1 MAAHSPPEQVVKTLH
16 INQNSQSNPRQPTIE
31 DLLQISTRTPETPD
45 KWTSAFWRYP
55 EQQGWISN
63 NGHALWSL
71 SSNQEETAARAQE
84 WLYFHLLDSILGVG
98 VPIHTMLRVSPRSGQ
113 MIIDSSALP
122 EVLQD
127 WEPRKRRADGCEKYE
142 TSEESFGQT
151 AADEGLSLLT
161 HALQECNNLDE
172 QHEPSRTIALSIR
185 ILIEMLAKAISP
197 FSKAKSV
204 ERWTIWNLG
213 PTPLLSDRMAGAGW
227 CRFRIAKLWYQHHPS
242 TMYYISSLPKR
253 VTFGGSKH
261 DTCTTERC
269 TSATVDPITY
279 EPKHRKTCSSN
290 AANLPTCSMVG
301 VDTACIANIILQD
314 SFPLIEIQ
322 VHTDAVI
329 ELKVHKYTLG
339 LRYVA
344 FSHVWSGGLGNAKA
358 NSMRWCQLGYLHKL
372 LHDLRESGDDDLD
385 RRHGSRKIDDSID
398 DLRVRFGFAR
408 KEMPLLLW
416 IDTLCIP
423 VGRQHS
429 IAYTKTLNR
438 MAQIYVTAQ
447 CTVVLDPELQEMNH
461 RPMQVEQAYAHILC
475 SSWQSRSW
483 TFQEVRPLTR
493 WFQEM
498 PVLAKIRYS
507 DPRELMSNLEDWQNF
522 ALAWNGLRDR
532 STTKPED
539 LYGIIAVVVDL
550 SAGDILK
557 LQREERLKAIFRSQT
572 TLPLP
577 LLYQSSPKILDSK
590 GRSTWAPS
598 GIVGD
603 RLNLHSG
610 YVTVGTEGLSIEPGR
625 WINMNRPQAILLAAP
640 STGNNWLEV
649 EVTENGTR
657 HIIELVTC
665 AQMESQQSSL
675 CCVYDNTLLR
685 HTPEGGTFAPGVC
698 LSIKSLEGHVYRT
711 SYLCSIKKVPV
722 SSASIAGSLGIT
734 GQLANLNAE
743 HVHGSLLNW
752 EKHGI
757 LVETDWP
764 SPLPH
769 VSKRSLSKRVII
781 RNTSNW
787 IELSSVGLISGPYLA
802 GIIACAVHRRNAIAS
817 KLFWLCLS
825 RWLSLLVEAAWA
837 LASLAFWDRH
847 RTMDWADR
855 LYGTTQKPRLQRI
868 KHILQYP
875 AFLARVPPLAAA
887 AVFLGLFYS
896 HRHDY
901 LRVFAVVL
909 FSEVGLSLSFTLF
922 VISFIFLVIARDWY
936 QPITRTFFSDLP
948 ESEMTDAQL
957 RVIDEKWSTDVDQT
971 YRIAIVAWRFVNY
984 IRRKE
989 ANLEG

>member
-1 MAAHSPPEQVVKTLH
+1 MARIWFVQ
-16 INQNSQSNPRQPTIE
+16 
-31 DLLQISTRTPETPD
+31 
-45 KWTSAFWRYP
+45 F
-55 EQQGWISN
+55 
-63 NGHALWSL
+63 
-71 SSNQEETAARAQE
+71 
-84 WLYFHLLDSILGVG
+84 
-98 VPIHTMLRVSPRSGQ
+98 
-113 MIIDSSALP
+113 
-122 EVLQD
+122 
-127 WEPRKRRADGCEKYE
+127 ADGY
-142 TSEESFGQT
+142 F
-151 AADEGLSLLT
+151 AVDEHYQQAFRKLNGLL
-161 HALQECNNLDE
+161 E
-172 QHEPSRTIALSIR
+172 
-185 ILIEMLAKAISP
+185 
-197 FSKAKSV
+197 V
-204 ERWTIWNLG
+204 
-213 PTPLLSDRMAGAGW
+213 
-227 CRFRIAKLWYQHHPS
+227 
-242 TMYYISSLPKR
+242 
-253 VTFGGSKH
+253 
-261 DTCTTERC
+261 
-269 TSATVDPITY
+269 
-279 EPKHRKTCSSN
+279 
-290 AANLPTCSMVG
+290 
-301 VDTACIANIILQD
+301 
-314 SFPLIEIQ
+314 
-322 VHTDAVI
+322 
-329 ELKVHKYTLG
+329 
-339 LRYVA
+339 
-344 FSHVWSGGLGNAKA
+344 
-358 NSMRWCQLGYLHKL
+358 
-372 LHDLRESGDDDLD
+372 
-385 RRHGSRKIDDSID
+385 
-398 DLRVRFGFAR
+398 
-408 KEMPLLLW
+408 
-416 IDTLCIP
+416 
-423 VGRQHS
+423 
-429 IAYTKTLNR
+429 
-438 MAQIYVTAQ
+438 
-447 CTVVLDPELQEMNH
+447 
-461 RPMQVEQAYAHILC
+461 
-475 SSWQSRSW
+475 SRSDM
-483 TFQEVRPLTR
+483 QLSALTR

-507 DPRELMSNLEDWQNF
+507 DPRELMSKLEDWQNF

-665 AQMESQQSSL
+665 AQMESQHSSL

-722 SSASIAGSLGIT
+722 SSASTAGPVGIT

-743 HVHGSLLNW
+743 HVSGSLLNW
-752 EKHGI
+752 EEHSI
-757 LVETDWP
+757 LVETGEFALGILSCRKRTIPNHSNLLLDFTDWP

-802 GIIACAVHRRNAIAS
+802 GIIACAVLRRHAIAS

-922 VISFIFLVIARDWY
+922 VISFIFLVIAHDWY

-957 RVIDEKWSTDVDQT
+957 RVIDEKWSTDVDHT

-989 ANLEG
+989 ANLEGTVIG

>member
-1 MAAHSPPEQVVKTLH
+1 MDH
-16 INQNSQSNPRQPTIE
+16 IPYPSTSDLPRIEVPFLCSSKLPSTSCIDEITPSRLQRTSTDGRPNKQDYRYSDQAELGVLTENNQGNPRQPTIE
-31 DLLQISTRTPETPD
+31 DLLQIPTRTPETPN

-63 NGHALWSL
+63 DGQPLWFL

-84 WLYFHLLDSILGVG
+84 WLYFHLLDSILGVR
-98 VPIHTMLRVSPRSGQ
+98 VPVHTMLRLSPRSGQ
-113 MIIDSSALP
+113 MIIDSSTLP
-122 EVLQD
+122 KVLQD
-127 WEPRKRRADGCEKYE
+127 WEPRTRRADGDENYE

-161 HALQECNNLDE
+161 HALEECNNVDE

-185 ILIEMLAKAISP
+185 ILIEMLAKALSP
-197 FSKAKSV
+197 FSKARSV
-204 ERWTIWNLG
+204 ERCTIWNLG

-227 CRFRIAKLWYQHHPS
+227 CHFRIAKLWYQHHPS

-261 DTCTTERC
+261 DTCTTKRC

-279 EPKHRKTCSSN
+279 EPTHRNTCSSS

-301 VDTACIANIILQD
+301 VDTACIADIILQD

-322 VHTDAVI
+322 AHTDGVI

-344 FSHVWSGGLGNAKA
+344 ISHVWSGGLGNAKA
-358 NSMRWCQLGYLHKL
+358 NSMRSCQLGYLYKL

-385 RRHGSRKIDDSID
+385 RRHGSRKIADSID

-429 IAYTKTLNR
+429 IAYTKTLSR

-447 CTVVLDPELQEMNH
+447 CTVVLDPELQQMNH
-461 RPMQVEQAYAHILC
+461 RPMQVEQTLVWLVY
-475 SSWQSRSW
+475 
-483 TFQEVRPLTR
+483 
-493 WFQEM
+493 EM

-507 DPRELMSNLEDWQNF
+507 DPRELMSKLEDWQNF

-603 RLNLHSG
+603 RLSLHSG

-625 WINMNRPQAILLAAP
+625 WINMNRPQAILLAPP
-640 STGNNWLEV
+640 STSNNWLEV

-665 AQMESQQSSL
+665 AQVEGQQSSL

-698 LSIKSLEGHVYRT
+698 LSIKSLEDHVYRT

-722 SSASIAGSLGIT
+722 SSASKAGTLGIT
-734 GQLANLNAE
+734 GQLSNHNAE
-743 HVHGSLLNW
+743 HVSGSLLNW
-752 EKHGI
+752 EEHSI
-757 LVETDWP
+757 LVETG
-764 SPLPH
+764 
-769 VSKRSLSKRVII
+769 KLSRH
-781 RNTSNW
+781 
-787 IELSSVGLISGPYLA
+787 IELSKTYDT
-802 GIIACAVHRRNAIAS
+802 
-817 KLFWLCLS
+817 K
-825 RWLSLLVEAAWA
+825 
-837 LASLAFWDRH
+837 
-847 RTMDWADR
+847 
-855 LYGTTQKPRLQRI
+855 
-868 KHILQYP
+868 
-875 AFLARVPPLAAA
+875 
-887 AVFLGLFYS
+887 
-896 HRHDY
+896 
-901 LRVFAVVL
+901 
-909 FSEVGLSLSFTLF
+909 SF
-922 VISFIFLVIARDWY
+922 
-936 QPITRTFFSDLP
+936 
-948 ESEMTDAQL
+948 
-957 RVIDEKWSTDVDQT
+957 
-971 YRIAIVAWRFVNY
+971 
-984 IRRKE
+984 
-989 ANLEG
+989 